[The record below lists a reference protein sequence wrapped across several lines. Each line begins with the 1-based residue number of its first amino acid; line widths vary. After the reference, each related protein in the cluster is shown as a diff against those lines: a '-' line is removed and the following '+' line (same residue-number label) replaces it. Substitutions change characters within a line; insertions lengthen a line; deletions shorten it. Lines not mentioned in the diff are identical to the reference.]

1 MMGTASGQAALRH
14 ISGTATDDDRT
25 PQDMLHDPQWSG
37 FGIAQKVHA
46 VALAAYDLIIGL
58 ELDDVSDLRNLG
70 QDHS

>member
-1 MMGTASGQAALRH
+1 
-14 ISGTATDDDRT
+14 
-25 PQDMLHDPQWSG
+25 MLHDPQWSG